1 MIILLVLLYLLVG
14 LLVLR
19 RLTKGKDKI
28 YPITGVILVV
38 LIWPIAVYWYI
49 EALVKYL
56 KGEL

>member
-1 MIILLVLLYLLVG
+1 MKILLVLLYLLIG

-19 RLTKGKDKI
+19 RLTKGKDRV

-38 LIWPIAVYWYI
+38 IIWPVAVYWYI

>member
-1 MIILLVLLYLLVG
+1 MKILLILLYLLIG

-19 RLTKGKDKI
+19 KLTKEKDRT
-28 YPITGVILVV
+28 YPIVGVILVV
-38 LIWPIAVYWYI
+38 IIWPIVVYWYI

>member
-1 MIILLVLLYLLVG
+1 MKILLILLYLSIG

-28 YPITGVILVV
+28 YPIIGVILVV
-38 LIWPIAVYWYI
+38 LIWPIVVYWYI